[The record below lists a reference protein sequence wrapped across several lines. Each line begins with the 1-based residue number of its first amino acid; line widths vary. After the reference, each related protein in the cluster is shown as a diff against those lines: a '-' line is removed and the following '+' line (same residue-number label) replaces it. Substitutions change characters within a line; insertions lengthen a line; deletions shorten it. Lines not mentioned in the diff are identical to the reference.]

1 MKKVVYSVTRDG
13 KNELTKMTG
22 IGYITDK
29 DLIIACVG
37 KNGKPY
43 IRVFEDCLKEIR
55 PIHTRPNAYKGYYTE
70 FRKVEFEKNGSYE
83 TREIELEYNIWYK
96 LADK

>member
-1 MKKVVYSVTRDG
+1 MKKVVYSVTREG
-13 KNELTKMTG
+13 KNELTKITG
-22 IGYITDK
+22 IGYITDS

-55 PIHTRPNAYKGYYTE
+55 PIHTRPNEYKGYYSE
-70 FRKVEFEKNGSYE
+70 YREIEVEKKGSYE
-83 TREIELEYNIWYK
+83 TIEVVLEYNIWYK